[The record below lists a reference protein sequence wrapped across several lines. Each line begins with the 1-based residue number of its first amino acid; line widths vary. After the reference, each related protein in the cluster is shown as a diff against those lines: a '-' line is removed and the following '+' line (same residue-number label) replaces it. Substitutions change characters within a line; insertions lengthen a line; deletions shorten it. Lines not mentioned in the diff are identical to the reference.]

1 MQIRLGY
8 VSTATSLWEA
18 TPSRT
23 LTFKRYGE
31 LEKEKR
37 MQKLYDITRR
47 NIASTLRTLYYNT
60 GHEIQVYRLSSSIVP
75 LATHPYVNWDF
86 VTPFRAE
93 WRELGE
99 WIKRH
104 HMRVSFHPN
113 QFTLFTSPNPSIT
126 ANAVKDMEFHYK
138 MLEAMGVHDH
148 SFINIHV
155 GGAYGDKSSATA
167 RFHENLKQLPLHV
180 KRKMTLE
187 NDDKTYT
194 AEETLTVCKLEKI
207 PLAFDYHHHMA
218 NPGVISLEMLLPLVF
233 ETWDHTGVC
242 PKIHISSPKSEKEF
256 RSHADY
262 VNLEFIMP
270 LIQVLKSMKQDIDF
284 MIEAKTKD
292 KAMLKLIEDLS
303 KVRGVK
309 RIGGGTVELK

>member
-8 VSTATSLWEA
+8 VSTATSLWET

-37 MQKLYDITRR
+37 MQRLYDVTRQ
-47 NIASTLRTLYYNT
+47 NIANTLRILYYNSA
-60 GHEIQVYRLSSSIVP
+60 HEINVYRLSSSIVP
-75 LATHPYVNWDF
+75 LATHPEVQWDF
-86 VTPFRAE
+86 LTPFRTE
-93 WRELGE
+93 WQGLGE

-167 RFHENLKQLPLHV
+167 RFHENLTQLPIHV
-180 KRKMTLE
+180 KRRMTLE

-194 AEETLTVCKLEKI
+194 TEETLTICQRERI

-218 NPGVISLEMLLPLVF
+218 NPGEMPLEELLPLVF
-233 ETWDHTGVC
+233 ETWDHTGIY

-256 RSHADY
+256 RSHADF
-262 VNLEFIMP
+262 VDIEFIMP
-270 LIQVLKSMKQDIDF
+270 LVQVLKVLKRDVDF
-284 MIEAKTKD
+284 MVEAKMKD
-292 KAMLKLIEDLS
+292 QAMLKLIGDLA
-303 KVRGVK
+303 KIRGVK
-309 RIGGGTVELK
+309 RIGGGTIELK

>member
-8 VSTATSLWEA
+8 VSTATTLWEA

-23 LTFKRYGE
+23 VTFKRYGE

-37 MQKLYDITRR
+37 MQKLYDVTRQ
-47 NIASTLRTLYYNT
+47 NLANTLRILYYNAA
-60 GHEIQVYRLSSSIVP
+60 HEIKVYRLSSSIVP
-75 LATHPYVNWDF
+75 LATHPEVQWDF
-86 VTPFRAE
+86 VVPFRAE
-93 WRELGE
+93 WEELGE

-113 QFTLFTSPNPSIT
+113 QFTLFTSSNPAIT

-155 GGAYGDKSSATA
+155 GGAYGDKPSATA
-167 RFHENLKQLPLHV
+167 RFHENIKQLPLDV
-180 KRKMTLE
+180 KRRMTLE

-194 AEETLTVCKLEKI
+194 AEETLAICQRERI

-218 NPGVISLEMLLPLVF
+218 NPGEMPLEELLPLVF
-233 ETWDHTGVC
+233 ETWEHTGTC
-242 PKIHISSPKSEKEF
+242 PKIHISSPKSEAEF
-256 RSHADY
+256 RSHADF
-262 VNLEFIMP
+262 VDLEFIMP
-270 LIQVLKSMKQDIDF
+270 FIQILKALKRDVDF

-292 KAMLKLIEDLS
+292 QAMLRLIGDLS
-303 KVRGVK
+303 KIRGIK
-309 RIGGGTVELK
+309 RIGGGIIELK